1 MWTSPLMHRRI
12 VDFPDF
18 QPWGMAIALLN
29 ANTPYEKFLQETA
42 TSWHKDGTLIAL
54 ERKWG
59 LPPSEW
65 LGKMRAEAK

>member
-1 MWTSPLMHRRI
+1 
-12 VDFPDF
+12 
-18 QPWGMAIALLN
+18 MAIALLN